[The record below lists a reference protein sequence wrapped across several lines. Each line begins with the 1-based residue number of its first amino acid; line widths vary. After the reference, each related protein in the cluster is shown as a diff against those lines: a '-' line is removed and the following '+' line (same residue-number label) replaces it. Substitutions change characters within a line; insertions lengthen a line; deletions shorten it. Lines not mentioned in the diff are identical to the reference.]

1 MIITFTDNSTKNI
14 APHMI
19 FGTICVIFGVA
30 IYYFLPLSL
39 LQANYGMILGIFFM
53 ILIGLMLG
61 LTLFATNL

>member
-1 MIITFTDNSTKNI
+1 
-14 APHMI
+14 MI